1 MTTREEAIKL
11 AQEAGFCQMHGMSFP
26 GNAMTPEI
34 LTEFAQLVENNAL
47 KKAAKVCSDRA
58 NNHRGGNEYREDES
72 RNCEAVIL
80 ALVKE

>member
-1 MTTREEAIKL
+1 
-11 AQEAGFCQMHGMSFP
+11 MHGTTFP
-26 GNAMTPEI
+26 GNAPTPEI
-34 LTEFAQLVENNAL
+34 LMEFAQLVENNTL

-72 RNCEAVIL
+72 RNCEAAIL